1 MKETKG
7 VRTRSPEAKP
17 QILVVEDQPIVAM
30 TIERQLRQLG
40 YQVVK
45 KVTYGEE
52 AILQAADIRPDLVLM
67 DIRLRGEMD
76 GVEAAEQIRAQ
87 LGIPVVYV
95 TGHADQ
101 ETLRRAKVSAPFGYI
116 LKPFKGRDLEVAIEI
131 ALQQHRM
138 EAELRE
144 SELRFRRL
152 FEQSNDAI
160 AIHDLEG
167 RILNVNRRACDMLD
181 YTREQLTSMHIPD
194 IHPAADLEHAQ
205 SALQTIRERGEIRF
219 ETRLKRVDGVTID
232 VEISARVVDQ
242 AKGQVQ
248 AIVRDITERKW
259 AAAMLRQHNRQ
270 LALLNQAGQAFS
282 ASLDLD
288 RVLFTVLEET
298 RRLLDVTACSIWLVD
313 PETGDLVC
321 RQATGPQADTVRGWR
336 LALGQGLAGWTVEH
350 DESLITPD
358 AQADERHAKE
368 VAQEAGLSLH
378 AVLTVPLKVKA
389 DVIGVLQVVDTQVG
403 AFDAGDMALLEP
415 LSASAAIAVENA
427 RLFEQARQEIAERKQ
442 AEEALRESEERY
454 RTIFETTAV
463 SIWEEDFSTVK
474 AALEELQDELNIQ
487 DTGELRRY
495 LETHPEFMQRAAHMI
510 RIIDVN
516 RATLEMFGAAS
527 KEEIIGGLDRIT
539 LPETGDILREELI
552 AIAEGRPY
560 FEGETVNQTLQ
571 GEQRHVFVTM
581 TIPADPDRL
590 GHVLVS
596 LTDITDRVQAAEER
610 ERLLVQ
616 IQAQAQ
622 QLQHVMDAVPEGVLL
637 LDQQNR
643 VVLANPVARQD
654 LMTMAGANP
663 GDTLTH
669 LGDVPLDDLL
679 TSPPEGLWHEIQ
691 IKNHIFEIIARPIET
706 APTSDGWVLV
716 THDVTQERDIQRRMQ
731 RQERLASVGQL
742 AAGIA
747 HDFNNIMAVISL
759 YAKML
764 LRNPDLTDTAVN
776 RLEIIDEQAWRA
788 SDLIQQ
794 ILDFSRRSVI
804 ERRPMDLKIFLKE
817 QVKMLQRIMP
827 ENIEIKF
834 SFGRDKADSDLYTV
848 NADPTRLQQAV
859 MNLVVNARDAM
870 PEGGELF
877 VDLARITIEDPKR
890 APLPEMA
897 SVTPPVDEWIRL
909 TVTDTG
915 VGIPPQIRA
924 HLFDPFYTTKAPG
937 KGTGLGLAQVHG
949 IVTRHEGYI
958 DVASE
963 AGQGATFTIYLPALP
978 AQQPAASPAR
988 SEETPL
994 GQGQTI
1000 LVVEDN
1006 EATREAVV
1014 ATLEMLNYRTLQA
1027 ANGSEALSLIDEP
1040 DRESPIA
1047 LILSDVVMPK
1057 MGGKALFQAL
1067 KQRDGA
1073 TSSGAGSDGGLK
1085 MVLMTGHPLEDDLR
1099 ALREQGL
1106 DGWIA
1111 KPPDLDELGRLIARV
1126 IGG

>member
-1 MKETKG
+1 
-7 VRTRSPEAKP
+7 
-17 QILVVEDQPIVAM
+17 
-30 TIERQLRQLG
+30 
-40 YQVVK
+40 
-45 KVTYGEE
+45 
-52 AILQAADIRPDLVLM
+52 
-67 DIRLRGEMD
+67 
-76 GVEAAEQIRAQ
+76 
-87 LGIPVVYV
+87 
-95 TGHADQ
+95 
-101 ETLRRAKVSAPFGYI
+101 
-116 LKPFKGRDLEVAIEI
+116 
-131 ALQQHRM
+131 
-138 EAELRE
+138 
-144 SELRFRRL
+144 
-152 FEQSNDAI
+152 
-160 AIHDLEG
+160 
-167 RILNVNRRACDMLD
+167 
-181 YTREQLTSMHIPD
+181 
-194 IHPAADLEHAQ
+194 
-205 SALQTIRERGEIRF
+205 
-219 ETRLKRVDGVTID
+219 
-232 VEISARVVDQ
+232 
-242 AKGQVQ
+242 
-248 AIVRDITERKW
+248 
-259 AAAMLRQHNRQ
+259 
-270 LALLNQAGQAFS
+270 
-282 ASLDLD
+282 
-288 RVLFTVLEET
+288 
-298 RRLLDVTACSIWLVD
+298 
-313 PETGDLVC
+313 
-321 RQATGPQADTVRGWR
+321 
-336 LALGQGLAGWTVEH
+336 
-350 DESLITPD
+350 
-358 AQADERHAKE
+358 
-368 VAQEAGLSLH
+368 
-378 AVLTVPLKVKA
+378 
-389 DVIGVLQVVDTQVG
+389 
-403 AFDAGDMALLEP
+403 
-415 LSASAAIAVENA
+415 
-427 RLFEQARQEIAERKQ
+427 
-442 AEEALRESEERY
+442 
-454 RTIFETTAV
+454 
-463 SIWEEDFSTVK
+463 
-474 AALEELQDELNIQ
+474 
-487 DTGELRRY
+487 
-495 LETHPEFMQRAAHMI
+495 
-510 RIIDVN
+510 
-516 RATLEMFGAAS
+516 
-527 KEEIIGGLDRIT
+527 
-539 LPETGDILREELI
+539 
-552 AIAEGRPY
+552 
-560 FEGETVNQTLQ
+560 
-571 GEQRHVFVTM
+571 
-581 TIPADPDRL
+581 
-590 GHVLVS
+590 
-596 LTDITDRVQAAEER
+596 
-610 ERLLVQ
+610 
-616 IQAQAQ
+616 
-622 QLQHVMDAVPEGVLL
+622 
-637 LDQQNR
+637 
-643 VVLANPVARQD
+643 
-654 LMTMAGANP
+654 MAGANP

-848 NADPTRLQQAV
+848 NADPTRLQQTV

-1067 KQRDGA
+1067 KQREGA